1 MKKAIALAVFIFGQM
16 SAVAHAQ
23 QLLERYQALLSEQ
36 DHFNSSGQ
44 RISTAA
50 GIIRQDRAN
59 FHRFG
64 KRDQEDETDR
74 FFSDSD
80 NRATLENLLN
90 RGRADPG
97 VIARIVNGTPL
108 VRVEVWRDN
117 SGAYVTVTLI
127 SSNGAGEGS
136 QAGNEGPPAASSDG
150 ASSSNEAKSEPK
162 SESKSGTG
170 FYVSTDGYLITNEHV
185 INGCSVINIIGAAR
199 ERITARVAAA
209 SKADD
214 LALLKV
220 DVRPSATAVFQESSR
235 IAQGASV
242 VAYGYPLAGLLA
254 STGNVSTGLV
264 TALSGLGD
272 NPRQMQISA
281 PVQPGNSGGPLIDT
295 KGAVVGVVVSKLN
308 AQAVAGITNDIPQ
321 NVNFAIKV
329 SSLTDLLDANS
340 VSYRR
345 KALQS
350 ELTVEALTQQ
360 VKEYT
365 VKIECD

>member
-1 MKKAIALAVFIFGQM
+1 MKNAIVLAVVVSGPIFM
-16 SAVAHAQ
+16 SPAAHAQ
-23 QLLERYQALLSEQ
+23 QLLERYQARLSEQ

-44 RISTAA
+44 RLSTAA

-74 FFSDSD
+74 FFEASD
-80 NRATLENLLN
+80 NRTTLERLLD
-90 RGRADPG
+90 RGQADSG
-97 VIARIVNGTPL
+97 VISSIVNGTPL
-108 VRVEVWRDN
+108 VRVEVWRNN
-117 SGAYVTVTLI
+117 SGAYITVTLI
-127 SSNGAGEGS
+127 SPAGTGQDWQAG
-136 QAGNEGPPAASSDG
+136 QAGNDPSPPSSHDS
-150 ASSSNEAKSEPK
+150 APSSGEA
-162 SESKSGTG
+162 KSGTG

-185 INGCSVINIIGAAR
+185 INGCSSINVVGVAK
-199 ERITARVAAA
+199 ELITARLAAA
-209 SKADD
+209 SKTDD

-220 DVRPSATAVFQESSR
+220 DTKPSATAVFQESSR

-254 STGNVSTGLV
+254 STGNVTTGLV

-308 AQAVAGITNDIPQ
+308 AQLVAGITDDIPQ

-345 KALQS
+345 EALQK
-350 ELTVEALTQQ
+350 ELTVEALTRQM
-360 VKEYT
+360 KEYT
-365 VKIECD
+365 VKIECN